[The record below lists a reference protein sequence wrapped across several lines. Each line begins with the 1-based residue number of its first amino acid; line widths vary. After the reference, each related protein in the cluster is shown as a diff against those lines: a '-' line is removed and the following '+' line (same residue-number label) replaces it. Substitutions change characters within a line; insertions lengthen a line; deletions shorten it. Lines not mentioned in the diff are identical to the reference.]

1 MTSFVKFTPI
11 SGAFGDEPLCYLLE
25 IDQQKILLDCGCDP
39 AFEVLPDLLSRITKL
54 TKTIDVILLSHSNL
68 EYLGGLVYVYKE
80 MALHCPIYATI
91 PIMNFGPLTIQEA
104 LRAKC
109 LDGPFSYFSMGDI
122 MPVFEK
128 CIGLRYLQNITLP
141 GIVRGIH
148 AVPYN
153 AGHSLGACIWR
164 LRKDTDD
171 IVYAVGYNHRKEKYV
186 NEASLDAISRPTL
199 LITDSKHSL
208 SSTNPRKQRE
218 GELFGICVKVL
229 DNHGTVIIPVD
240 TCSRS
245 LELIYT
251 FEQYWQ
257 NNKLDKPIFFLSSCS
272 QKVIEYAKS
281 TIEWMSENVKRSFEN
296 SRENPFNLKNI
307 KLISSMEEL
316 RDYRG
321 GKIILAT
328 SESLENGFSRDL
340 LVEFGKDKK
349 NCLILPF
356 KLSNSKFYSQILKFA
371 ETKNREASIQI
382 SYQKEDD
389 LVGEELESFLREE
402 IERKRKEE
410 EEEEYKKQLEA
421 ASDGEESDDESTNDK
436 KRARLAEIEQ
446 ERYWTLTQFDLNVKD
461 ASFGGDFFKKS
472 FTHQMFPYFEKRLK
486 FDDYGESIQAEDYL
500 TADDLEE
507 RRRAIE
513 KERRLNQLKEDEPQK
528 SQRPK
533 KWVGYDFTLH
543 LRLYMRAIDFGGYA
557 DGRSIKNI
565 LTHISPKK
573 IILIGGSPEATT
585 ALAQYC
591 NFSNDITNDVISPK
605 LLEVVNVSSNTNI
618 YQIKLTDAILS
629 SLQFEKLA
637 SYELSFINGIV
648 GKKSEED
655 TSTVPTLDIISDQ
668 SKVADVRQP
677 IFIGDVKLSEFRKLC
692 NQSGL
697 MTQFYKGDLVCN
709 DSVIDSTG
717 KLTIEGNLTDAYY
730 KVRNLLYRQHA
741 II

>member
-109 LDGPFSYFSMGDI
+109 LDGPFSYFSM
-122 MPVFEK
+122 
-128 CIGLRYLQNITLP
+128 
-141 GIVRGIH
+141 
-148 AVPYN
+148 
-153 AGHSLGACIWR
+153 
-164 LRKDTDD
+164 DTDD

-677 IFIGDVKLSEFRKLC
+677 IFIGDVKLSC